1 MTAKGAH
8 RGPRQPQWNISA
20 RDGDKDLILTWAR
33 RCSSLGLAPSSR
45 GVMPAIRVAV
55 QLMGELTDDQIMGN
69 EPIGEGTK

>member
-1 MTAKGAH
+1 MTGQGSP
-8 RGPRQPQWNISA
+8 RGPRQAQWNISA
-20 RDGDKDLILTWAR
+20 REGDKDLILTWAR

-45 GVMPAIRVAV
+45 GVIEAIRVAV